1 MKIKTI
7 DVNVKDWFDKIN
19 GNSYFAGTIC
29 LNYGTKTQ
37 KNINIPFC
45 YGYGSHYETEAMNVL
60 IKGKFIKDAEKY
72 SSGGYIPLWRYCEDH
87 KIIYRHSK
95 KENCLKREL
104 MYYNE

>member
-29 LNYGTKTQ
+29 LNYGMKTQ
-37 KNINIPFC
+37 KNINIPFQ
-45 YGYGSHYETEAMNVL
+45 YGYGNHYETEAMNVL
-60 IKGKFIKDAEKY
+60 IQNKLIKDAESF
-72 SSGGYIPLWRYCEDH
+72 SSGGYESLWKYCENH

-95 KENCLKREL
+95 TENCLKREL
-104 MYYNE
+104 MYYK